1 MDDDVSARRA
11 ILVALFEDKLQRD
24 LTPDE
29 YKAVDRALEQ
39 VDEVA
44 ARTAQH
50 PGDVIEAVAV
60 ALDCVV

>member
-11 ILVALFEDKLQRD
+11 ILIAVFEDKLQRD

-39 VDEVA
+39 VDQVA
-44 ARTAQH
+44 ALTAQH
-50 PGDVIEAVAV
+50 PADVIEAVAV
-60 ALDCVV
+60 ALEVLT